1 MALVIEANGLQGTSN
16 EEKRKEKNQMKTT
29 RNFKKLADVLNVPG
43 YSVAPSSENKG
54 VPALVQKGH
63 LRAFN
68 AMVSRSADETYA
80 AMEDAGCLYRPYE
93 EVRNTIQ
100 QDCIDEYHGWWN
112 VPVVSIPYIVEAKHR
127 YGKTMRYLV
136 YSIYDRR
143 TKRNLTLPVSNLVWM
158 FHHPEEEI
166 PDGYDIDH
174 INGDTL
180 DNRISNLQCISRKEN
195 LAKRMGAKN
204 QYQFIKEND

>member
-1 MALVIEANGLQGTSN
+1 
-16 EEKRKEKNQMKTT
+16 MKT

-43 YSVAPSSENKG
+43 YSVVPSSEDKR

-68 AMVSRSADETYA
+68 AMVVRKADELYA
-80 AMEDAGCLYRPYE
+80 AMSDAGCLYQPYE
-93 EVRNTIQ
+93 DVRDFIEQ
-100 QDCIDEYHGWWN
+100 SYIDDCHGWWN
-112 VPVVSIPYIVEAKHR
+112 VPVVSNSYIVEAKHR
-127 YGKTMRYLV
+127 YGKTMQYLV

-143 TKRNLTLPVSNLVWM
+143 TKRSVSLPVSNLVWM
-158 FHHPEEEI
+158 YYHPEEEI

-195 LAKRMGAKN
+195 LAKRAGAKN
-204 QYQFIKEND
+204 QYQFIKESN